1 MVIESS
7 LSAAGRDMSPP
18 LSGRNTTLSRR
29 QKCFSEEARSKHV
42 LLYLIK
48 VPSSRHLY
56 EKLSPISEMF

>member
-1 MVIESS
+1 MVNESS

-18 LSGRNTTLSRR
+18 LSDRNTTLSWR
-29 QKCFSEEARSKHV
+29 QKCFSEEGRSKHV
-42 LLYLIK
+42 QYLIK